1 MNMNLE
7 SVNTLIRK
15 RKAKQKKLAEIGPV
29 ITGSLSKIY
38 RKCGKSYCRCADGE
52 GHPAHILSYKN
63 KKTGKNTS
71 MYVPKAKLEEVKEW
85 VGNHK
90 KVKELIQEI
99 SELSRKIV
107 KLHVTVR
114 RAKEKKK

>member
-1 MNMNLE
+1 
-7 SVNTLIRK
+7 
-15 RKAKQKKLAEIGPV
+15 
-29 ITGSLSKIY
+29 
-38 RKCGKSYCRCADGE
+38 
-52 GHPAHILSYKN
+52 
-63 KKTGKNTS
+63 
-71 MYVPKAKLEEVKEW
+71 MYVPKAKLEEVKSW
-85 VGNHK
+85 VENHK